1 MRVQV
6 PKRGNVE
13 NMTKTLARILMLT
26 ALAGLFVAA
35 LPTATAQQAQFSVSA
50 VSACQPVT
58 VNSGSCNVS
67 VPWTYAYGAPL
78 NSIGAVAQTATLTWD
93 NPPTCPAGITV
104 TGAFSQLFT
113 LDPSK
118 TTSIP
123 GTSTFTLTASPDAAG
138 EKPLQCSIKGRV
150 SQIAAGAVKQ
160 SNDDS
165 ASIPFSV
172 KYYGL
177 LTATIPTTISEAGPQ
192 KEIRYDIT
200 LTNLGNANT
209 NVNFGL
215 AGDAPVGWSPVPPT
229 PLVLGPSQQSGGSD
243 FTKTVSFL
251 VSTPHKNGWNNDQTA
266 FQLKITPASTINTDQ
281 KGNEIAVNV
290 LARVRGIYV
299 PGPEPF
305 LLVAALLGTALVA
318 RTVRKS
324 E

>member
-1 MRVQV
+1 
-6 PKRGNVE
+6 
-13 NMTKTLARILMLT
+13 MTNTLARILMLT
-26 ALAGLFVAA
+26 ALAGLCLAA
-35 LPTATAQQAQFSVSA
+35 LPTATAQQPTGQFSVGA

-58 VNSGSCNVS
+58 VNSGICPVS
-67 VPWTYAYGAPL
+67 VPWTYSYGAP
-78 NSIGAVAQTATLTWD
+78 IQAVGAVGQTATLTWD
-93 NPPTCPAGITV
+93 QPTCPAGIV
-104 TGAFSQLFT
+104 ITGAFSQLVPLGT
-113 LDPSK
+113 AAQG
-118 TTSIP
+118 TTASVT
-123 GTSTFTLTASPDAAG
+123 GKSDFTLTASPDAAG
-138 EKPLQCSIKGRV
+138 EKPLSCVMKGRV
-150 SQIAAGAVKQ
+150 AAIAANSVKQ
-160 SNDDS
+160 SNDDQ

-177 LTATIPTTISEAGPQ
+177 LTATIPTTIAEAGPQ
-192 KEIRYDIT
+192 KEIRYDVT

-209 NVNFGL
+209 NVNFAL

-229 PLVLGPSQQSGGSD
+229 PLVLGPSQQSGGAD

-266 FQLKITPASTINTDQ
+266 FQLKITPGSTINTDQ

-318 RTVRKS
+318 RTVRKA